1 MRGDK
6 VTVVVDAGTAT
17 REFEIEAT
25 KKGRKVEVREQ
36 GRTTSVVE
44 VDQGGNDVRTCRFR
58 NDRIIALVEHK
69 VEEASAAE
77 YQRRL
82 ARLPGVTQ

>member
-6 VTVVVDAGTAT
+6 VTVVVDAGTVT

-25 KKGRKVEVREQ
+25 KKGRKVEVRIQ
-36 GRTTSVVE
+36 ARTTDVVE
-44 VDQGGNDVRTCRFR
+44 VDQGGNDIRTCRFR

-82 ARLPGVTQ
+82 DRLPGMTQ